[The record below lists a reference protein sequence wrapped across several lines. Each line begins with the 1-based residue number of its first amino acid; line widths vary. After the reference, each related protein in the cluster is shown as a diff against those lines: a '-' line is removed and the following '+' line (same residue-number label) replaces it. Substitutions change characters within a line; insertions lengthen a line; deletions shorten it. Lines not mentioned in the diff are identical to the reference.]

1 MYRTQEL
8 EIKNSIDLSDVQLDK
23 NREIE
28 ILADISKDI
37 SETKYI
43 KLVNVN
49 GKIIIFIEDIEDVI
63 IKEWKGHLPHKKVIR
78 DIEDEIDDN
87 Q

>member
-1 MYRTQEL
+1 M
-8 EIKNSIDLSDVQLDK
+8 LDK

-28 ILADISKDI
+28 LLADVSKDI

-49 GKIIIFIEDIEDVI
+49 GKIIIFIEELEDVI
-63 IKEWKGHLPHKKVIR
+63 VKKWEGYIPHKKVIR
-78 DIEDEIDDN
+78 DVEDEMDI
-87 Q
+87 